1 MCDYSKR
8 RRRQKQK
15 SVQLEACS
23 IGVCIQND
31 LAPRQSQVHAESILG
46 CHLDLKPWGVFI
58 AFFFFFPFFKDNR
71 GTWKTKI
78 YESYIIVQRCTHYKN
93 FYPRSLVLTAVA
105 KMDRLC

>member
-58 AFFFFFPFFKDNR
+58 AFFFFFLFSKITEGLGKPKFTNLILSYNDAHII
-71 GTWKTKI
+71 KTFI
-78 YESYIIVQRCTHYKN
+78 H
-93 FYPRSLVLTAVA
+93 
-105 KMDRLC
+105 DH